1 MESRARLAWLCRRG
15 TKELDLLLQAWLAQA
30 FERSSAA
37 EQRAF
42 LALLDWPDD
51 ALGRLLLGQDRAAD
65 PELDA
70 LADRIRAVSL
80 HRP

>member
-1 MESRARLAWLCRRG
+1 MPPRARLEWLCRRG
-15 TKELDLLLQAWLAQA
+15 TRELDLLLQAWLAQA
-30 FERSSAA
+30 FEQATEA

-42 LALLDWPDD
+42 RALLDWPDD

-65 PELDA
+65 PALEA
-70 LADRIRAVSL
+70 LAAKIRALSL